1 MEGAREATADD
12 LARLATLARETTE
25 ELSPLKGG
33 SVWARTASHAEPVE
47 EALEVALDDEEHFV
61 VVGTIDDA
69 VVGYGIARFNVLRD
83 GGRLG
88 VIGDLYV
95 EPDAR
100 GVGVGEAMMTRL
112 VTWCEDEGCFGVD
125 SIALPGA
132 RETKNFFEAF
142 GLTARAIVVHKTLG
156 ETSEDEAGEDD
167 EGDEA
172 EGEDEAVAEGD
183 EEAVDDAED
192 DEHDAADT

>member
-1 MEGAREATADD
+1 MSVEAAREATADD
-12 LARLATLARETTE
+12 LERLAALARETIA

-33 SVWARTASHAEPVE
+33 AVWARTASHAEPVE
-47 EALEVALDDEEHFV
+47 EALEQALADEEHHV

-69 VVGYGIARFNVLRD
+69 VVGYGIARFNDLRD

-100 GVGVGEAMMTRL
+100 GVGVGEAMMQAL
-112 VTWCEDEGCFGVD
+112 VDWCERQGCFGVD

-132 RETKNFFEAF
+132 RETKNFFEGF
-142 GLTARAIVVHKTLG
+142 GLTARAIVVHRALG
-156 ETSEDEAGEDD
+156 EGSDDHEDD
-167 EGDEA
+167 EKDDDEVV
-172 EGEDEAVAEGD
+172 VADGSD
-183 EEAVDDAED
+183 DDAE
-192 DEHDAADT
+192 A

>member
-1 MEGAREATADD
+1 MSVEAAREATSDD
-12 LARLATLARETTE
+12 LERLATLARETTA

-33 SVWARTASHAEPVE
+33 TVWARTASHAEPVE
-47 EALEVALDDEEHFV
+47 EALGQALEDDEHHV

-69 VVGYGIARFNVLRD
+69 VVGYGIARFNDLRD

-100 GVGVGEAMMTRL
+100 GVGVGEAMMRAL
-112 VTWCEDEGCFGVD
+112 VDWCEAQGCFGVD

-132 RETKNFFEAF
+132 RETKNFFEGF
-142 GLTARAIVVHKTLG
+142 GLTARAIVVHRALG
-156 ETSEDEAGEDD
+156 EGS
-167 EGDEA
+167 DEA
-172 EGEDEAVAEGD
+172 EGE
-183 EEAVDDAED
+183 EEAVDDDASD
-192 DEHDAADT
+192 DDTEA